1 MTSKTPVR
9 MGATADGGDP
19 IPEARQSNVTERV
32 QALPSNV
39 DGEVGLHH
47 LHLTAFMHLKEA
59 QSLCVCCVLS
69 LILLLQVA
77 PATDE
82 VW

>member
-1 MTSKTPVR
+1 MTSKTPAR

-19 IPEARQSNVTERV
+19 VPEARQSNVTEHV

-47 LHLTAFMHLKEA
+47 LHLTAFMHSKRRRA
-59 QSLCVCCVLS
+59 CVSLLRALV
-69 LILLLQVA
+69 LLLLRVA